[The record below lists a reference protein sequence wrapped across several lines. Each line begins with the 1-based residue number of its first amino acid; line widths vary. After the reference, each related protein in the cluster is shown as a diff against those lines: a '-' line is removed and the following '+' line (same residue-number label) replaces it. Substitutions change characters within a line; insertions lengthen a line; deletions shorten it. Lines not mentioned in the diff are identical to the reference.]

1 MTFRFTRE
9 RPFHQHQIG
18 RSGFE
23 LYYNF
28 NPITKK
34 AIQRTSRCLIDKQ
47 FFISFK
53 DDTRKQYASNS
64 LYSTLCFILQ
74 KAFQRSI
81 SITLTL
87 SPLYKCSF
95 RSFWNRID
103 KEKILQSFFF
113 TGVSFAGTDDSET
126 CMERQGAIFCFL
138 YYFHLI
144 TNIQTIICNFGTEM
158 TTTYF

>member
-53 DDTRKQYASNS
+53 DVAENSMHLILYIAHYVLFCRKLFKGPSVLS
-64 LYSTLCFILQ
+64 LLYYLYTSVPSRFLSYS
-74 KAFQRSI
+74 KANIERHGF
-81 SITLTL
+81 
-87 SPLYKCSF
+87 
-95 RSFWNRID
+95 FWNRID

-113 TGVSFAGTDDSET
+113 
-126 CMERQGAIFCFL
+126 QGFL
-138 YYFHLI
+138 SRTLKIHRPAWKGRGLF
-144 TNIQTIICNFGTEM
+144 FVFS
-158 TTTYF
+158 TTST